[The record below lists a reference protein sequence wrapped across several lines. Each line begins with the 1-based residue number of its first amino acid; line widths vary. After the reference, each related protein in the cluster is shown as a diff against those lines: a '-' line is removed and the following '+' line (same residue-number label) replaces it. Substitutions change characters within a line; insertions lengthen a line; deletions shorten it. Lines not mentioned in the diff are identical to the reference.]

1 MKGGPFTVSEVA
13 RMLDVGQETV
23 RRYIREEKLKAEKK
37 KTKGLR
43 KVWVVSADELRRFQ
57 NG

>member
-1 MKGGPFTVSEVA
+1 MKGGPLTVSEVA
-13 RMLDVGQETV
+13 RTLEVGEETV

-57 NG
+57 DG